1 MFPIHQS
8 LVFVCITMRKIKNA
22 EKKKDPPS
30 FHYRQITTE
39 LQSLGPF
46 KQRNILLQLDIN
58 NEQ

>member
-8 LVFVCITMRKIKNA
+8 LVFVCITMRKIKNVG
-22 EKKKDPPS
+22 KKDPPS
-30 FHYRQITTE
+30 FHYKQITTE
-39 LQSLGPF
+39 LQPLGPF